1 MNQNTKVF
9 LFALMFS
16 LPFFVGLNFLAEEV
30 EEIAFWRE
38 IANNPEILAAQT
50 IQQQLEE
57 AVHAERPILLSSTPK
72 PELYVRSALSMNVSE
87 SGSAKIL
94 FTQQPDKPLAIASLS
109 KLMTALVALKQY
121 PINREIYITKEIV
134 DTEESFGEL
143 RVGDMLTVQD
153 LLYPLLMES
162 SNDAAAALTSV
173 VGEVAFVDLMNL
185 EAKNL
190 GLFNTLFIDASGLD
204 PDPPETSLNL
214 STSRDLAKL
223 TQHIVETYPQIFDI
237 LGLQQFRLYDA
248 RGKFHHTLTN
258 TNQLLENN
266 GWPTKVMG
274 GKTGWTPEAKGALIL
289 VLESPKDKGYIINVV
304 LGSSD
309 RFEDMRE
316 MVQWVY
322 TSFRW

>member
-16 LPFFVGLNFLAEEV
+16 LPFFVGLNFLAEEI

-38 IANNPEILAAQT
+38 IAKNPEIVAAQAL
-50 IQQQLEE
+50 QQQLEE
-57 AVHAERPILLSSTPK
+57 AVHAERPILLSSTIK
-72 PELYVRSALSMNVSE
+72 PELQVRSALSMNVSE
-87 SGSAKIL
+87 SGNMKIL
-94 FTQQPDKPLAIASLS
+94 FMQQADKPLAIASLS
-109 KLMTALVALKQY
+109 KLMTALIALKQY
-121 PINREIYITKEIV
+121 PLNREIYITQNIV

-143 RVGDMLTVQD
+143 KTGDRLTVQD

-173 VGEVAFVDLMNL
+173 VGEAAFVDLMNL

-190 GLFNTLFIDASGLD
+190 GLFNTLFIDAAGLD

-214 STSRDLAKL
+214 SSSRDLAKL
-223 TQHIVETYPQIFDI
+223 TQHIVERYPQVFDI
-237 LGLQQFRLYDA
+237 LVLREFRLYDA
-248 RGKFHHTLTN
+248 RGRFHHTLTN

-266 GWPTKVMG
+266 SWPTEVMG
-274 GKTGWTPEAKGALIL
+274 GKTGWTPEAKGTLIL

-304 LGSSD
+304 LGSSN

-316 MVQWVY
+316 MVEWVY